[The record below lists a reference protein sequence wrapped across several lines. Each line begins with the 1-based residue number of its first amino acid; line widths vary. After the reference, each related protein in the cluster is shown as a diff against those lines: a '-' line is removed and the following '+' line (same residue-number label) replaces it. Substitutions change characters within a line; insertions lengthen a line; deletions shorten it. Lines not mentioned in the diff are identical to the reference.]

1 MLSYQHLYH
10 AGNLAD
16 VHKHA
21 TLAWVLDYM
30 TRKDKPL
37 SYIETHGGRGL
48 YDLEADEAL
57 HTGEAAAGIEA
68 VADWFDQSHPYA
80 KTLADC
86 REENGETN
94 YPGSPWIAS
103 HMLRGDDVLHVAELH
118 PMERSILE
126 IIVPGVHVYGQ
137 DGFDMA
143 YSQCPPTPRRGLMLV
158 DPSYEIKDDYR
169 DIPGHLTKIAK
180 IWPVGV
186 LMLWYPILVDQRH
199 RGMTRALGNDIPNAV
214 FHEVAFPP
222 ARDGHRMVGSGMMIV
237 NAPWGLEDELARLG
251 EKFAAL

>member
-1 MLSYQHLYH
+1 LLSYQHGYH

-21 TLAWVLDYM
+21 TLSWVLDYM
-30 TRKDKPL
+30 TRKDKPM

-57 HTGEAAAGIEA
+57 KTGEAAQGIEA
-68 VADWFDQSHPYA
+68 VVDWFDADHPYA
-80 KTLADC
+80 SVLADC
-86 REENGETN
+86 YEENGETN

-103 HMLRGDDVLHVAELH
+103 HLLRADDVLHVAELH
-118 PMERSILE
+118 PLERSILE
-126 IIVPGVHVYGQ
+126 IIVPGVHVHGQ

-143 YSQCPPTPRRGLMLV
+143 YSQCPPTPRRGMMLV
-158 DPSYEIKDDYR
+158 DPSYEVKADYM
-169 DIPGHLTKIAK
+169 DIPRHLTKIAK
-180 IWPVGV
+180 VWPVGV

-199 RGMTRALGNDIPNAV
+199 RGMTRALRANLPDAL

-222 ARDGHRMVGSGMMIV
+222 AREGHGMVGSGIMIV
-237 NAPWGLEDELARLG
+237 NAPWGLDGELAELSA
-251 EKFAAL
+251 KFATL

>member
-1 MLSYQHLYH
+1 VLSYQHLYH

-21 TLAWVLDYM
+21 ALSWVLEYM

-48 YDLEADEAL
+48 YDLEAEEAVR
-57 HTGEAAAGIEA
+57 TGEAAVGIEA
-68 VADWFDQSHPYA
+68 VGDWFDADHPYSA
-80 KTLADC
+80 TLTAC
-86 REENGETN
+86 RDENGETN

-103 HMLRGDDVLHVAELH
+103 HLLRADDVLHVAELH
-118 PMERSILE
+118 PFERSVLE
-126 IIVPGVHVYGQ
+126 IVVPGAHVHGQ

-143 YSQCPPTPRRGLMLV
+143 YSQCPPTPRRGMMLV
-158 DPSYEIKDDYR
+158 DPSYEVKDDYR
-169 DIPGHLTKIAK
+169 DIPRHLIKIAK

-199 RGMTRALGNDIPNAV
+199 RGMIRALREGIPDAL
-214 FHEVAFPP
+214 FHEVSFPP
-222 ARDGHRMVGSGMMIV
+222 AREGHRMVGSGLMVV
-237 NAPWGLEDELARLG
+237 NAPWGLSDELARLG
-251 EKFAAL
+251 ENFATL

>member
-21 TLAWVLDYM
+21 ALSWVLEYM
-30 TRKDKPL
+30 TRKDKPI

-48 YDLEADEAL
+48 YDLTADEAVK
-57 HTGEAAAGIEA
+57 TGEAAVGIEA
-68 VADWFDQSHPYA
+68 VSDWFDADHPYSQIVA
-80 KTLADC
+80 RC
-86 REENGETN
+86 RDENGAAS

-103 HMLRGDDVLHVAELH
+103 NLLRGEDILHVAELH
-118 PMERSILE
+118 PAEREALE
-126 IIVPGVHVYGQ
+126 YAVPGAHIHPR

-143 YSQCPPTPRRGLMLV
+143 YSQCPPTPRRGMMLV

-169 DIPGHLTKIAK
+169 DIPRHLTKIAK

-199 RGMTRALGNDIPNAV
+199 RGMVRALRNDIPQAM

-222 ARDGHRMVGSGMMIV
+222 ARDGHRMVGSGLMVV
-237 NAPWGLEDELARLG
+237 NAPWGLEDELARIGAL
-251 EKFAAL
+251 FAKI